1 MLRGNYLATVDEKG
15 RVKIPADFLA
25 ELRRAG
31 QAASTSRSETGD
43 HARIYPMKVWEEIE
57 KKLAKLSS
65 HNRHEQK
72 FLARTNYYGQVVEVD
87 GQGRIL
93 IPPVLRESAQMK
105 GEVDVLGHLTYLEVW
120 NHARFL
126 EQLNRN
132 PITAEDD
139 QGVWTNWAFSF
150 ERFAYARSG
159 RGSVGLA
166 AHTARGDVC
175 RRDGRHGWACD

>member
-25 ELRRAG
+25 DLRKTGTKFYVTSSSG
-31 QAASTSRSETGD
+31 QY
-43 HARIYPMKVWEEIE
+43 ARIYPMKAWEEIE

-65 HNRHEQK
+65 HNQAKQK
-72 FLARTNYYGQVVEVD
+72 FLARANYYGQAVEVD

-93 IPPVLRESAQMK
+93 IPPVLRESAEMK
-105 GEVDVLGHLTYLEVW
+105 GEVDVQGQLTYLEVW

-132 PITAEDD
+132 PITAEDEQALD
-139 QGVWTNWAFSF
+139 ELGI
-150 ERFAYARSG
+150 
-159 RGSVGLA
+159 
-166 AHTARGDVC
+166 
-175 RRDGRHGWACD
+175 